1 MDSALPRVS
10 LRTTYSPPR
19 IALMAAGV
27 TAAWILSVSLGAVL
41 RVDPGVAKIA
51 LIAHT
56 ISLVAAFGAVLLVDW
71 VGFLWLISRRKLVE
85 TSRIESAA
93 MPIIWGGL
101 AGLLVTGALINP
113 DMESPLT
120 IIKVS
125 AVLVLMLNGILL
137 IPCMRRLNSMP
148 AGTKFGDV
156 PPGMRVHLLICLAIS
171 QTCWWTAMVV
181 GFINSTDLF

>member
-1 MDSALPRVS
+1 MDSALPRVA

-19 IALMAAGV
+19 IALMAVGA
-27 TAAWILSVSLGAVL
+27 TAAWVLSVYIGATL
-41 RVDPGVAKIA
+41 RVEPAVAEIA
-51 LIAHT
+51 LIVHT

-71 VGFLWLISRRKLVE
+71 VGFLWLVSRRKLVE

-93 MPIIWGGL
+93 MPIIWAGL
-101 AGLLVTGALINP
+101 AGLLITGALINP
-113 DMESPLT
+113 TMESPLT
-120 IIKVS
+120 VIKVA

-156 PPGMRVHLLICLAIS
+156 PAGMRVHLLICLAIS
-171 QTCWWTAMVV
+171 QTCWWTAMIV
-181 GFINSTDLF
+181 GFINSSDFF

>member
-1 MDSALPRVS
+1 
-10 LRTTYSPPR
+10 
-19 IALMAAGV
+19 
-27 TAAWILSVSLGAVL
+27 
-41 RVDPGVAKIA
+41 
-51 LIAHT
+51 
-56 ISLVAAFGAVLLVDW
+56 
-71 VGFLWLISRRKLVE
+71 
-85 TSRIESAA
+85 
-93 MPIIWGGL
+93 
-101 AGLLVTGALINP
+101 
-113 DMESPLT
+113 ESPLT

-156 PPGMRVHLLICLAIS
+156 PPGMRVHLLICLTIS

>member
-1 MDSALPRVS
+1 MDSTLPSVA
-10 LRTTYSPPR
+10 LRTSYSTPR
-19 IALMAAGV
+19 IALYAVAAT
-27 TAAWILSVSLGAVL
+27 TAWVLSVSIGAALQVA
-41 RVDPGVAKIA
+41 PGVAKIA

-113 DMESPLT
+113 AMENPLT

-148 AGTKFGDV
+148 PETRFGDV
-156 PPGMRVHLLICLAIS
+156 PTGMRAHLLLCLTIS

-181 GFINSTDLF
+181 GFINSTDLL